1 MGVTIQNL
9 VVWEIFKF
17 VWWWA
22 VEQYFDHQDHCSE
35 PTLRSNIDPNMP
47 EHLLRLTLVRYN
59 NNTIAVHTIEFW

>member
-47 EHLLRLTLVRYN
+47 EHLLRP
-59 NNTIAVHTIEFW
+59 